1 MDSVKTV
8 HIWSDGPSSQ
18 FKNWYITT
26 ALPWLQAETD
36 IQIDWNFLQP
46 VMAKTLSMA
55 MEAQLNAWLEDML
68 SLESQLSMTL
78 FHFLMLLTTKLKSKF
93 SMCQQLK

>member
-18 FKNWYITT
+18 FKNWYITA

-46 VMAKTLSMA
+46 VMAMTLSMA

>member
-18 FKNWYITT
+18 FKNWYITA

-36 IQIDWNFLQP
+36 IQIDCNFLQP

-55 MEAQLNAWLEDML
+55 MEARLNVWLEDML